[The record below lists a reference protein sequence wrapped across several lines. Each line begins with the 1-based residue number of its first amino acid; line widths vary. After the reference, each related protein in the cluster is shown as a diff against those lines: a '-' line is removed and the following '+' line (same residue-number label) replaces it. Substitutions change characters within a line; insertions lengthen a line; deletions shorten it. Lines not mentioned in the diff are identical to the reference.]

1 MNFYLITLGCPKN
14 EVDSEMMAQLLLE
27 SGHRAVADPDEAD
40 VLIANTC
47 AFIRDARQ
55 ESLATLTDL
64 ARSKRADQA
73 LVAAGC
79 LAQRDAEDICRRVPQ
94 VDAVLGTRS
103 WSEIASVVD
112 TLAQRRQGVS
122 RLVRE
127 EGNLVASAR
136 RLAINGRSAYL
147 KIADGCDA
155 GCAFCAIPLIKGP
168 QASKPMED
176 ILREA
181 HELVG
186 QGVQELILI
195 AQDTTAYGRDMGLRD
210 GLPELLE
217 GLAEIVPDD
226 GWIRVLYAYPQHIS
240 DALISSMAAL
250 PQVCHYLD
258 LPLQHG
264 HPEMLRRMRRP
275 HDVAAI
281 HDRIGALRSAMPDIA
296 LRSTFIV
303 GFPGETQDEFQALLG
318 LIEEIA
324 FDHVGVFTYS
334 RERGTPAAEMP
345 DQVPAAVARRRHEET
360 MLAQQAISYRRN
372 REQIGRVL
380 RVLVDE
386 NVEGQAV
393 GRSYRDAP
401 DIDGTVLIPTASPI
415 DGFVTVR
422 ITGAEPYDLLGERI
436 D

>member
-27 SGHRAVADPDEAD
+27 AGHRAVADPDEAD

-79 LAQRDAEDICRRVPQ
+79 LAQRDAETICRRVPQ

-103 WSEIASVVD
+103 WSEIASVVN
-112 TLAQRRQGVS
+112 TLTQRRQGVS

-127 EGNLVASAR
+127 QGNLVASAQR
-136 RLAINGRSAYL
+136 SAINGRSAYL

-155 GCAFCAIPLIKGP
+155 LCAFCAIPLIKGP
-168 QASKPMED
+168 QASKPLED

-181 HELVG
+181 RELVG

-195 AQDTTAYGRDMGLRD
+195 AQDTTAYGRDLGFRD
-210 GLPELLE
+210 GLPPLLE
-217 GLAEIVPDD
+217 RLAEIVPQD
-226 GWIRVLYAYPQHIS
+226 GWIRILYAYPQHIS
-240 DALISSMAAL
+240 DALVSTMAAL

-264 HPEMLRRMRRP
+264 HPDMLRRMRRP

-281 HDRIGALRSAMPDIA
+281 HDRVGALRRAMPDIA

-303 GFPGETQDEFQALLG
+303 GFPGETEAEFLALLE

-345 DQVPAAVARRRHEET
+345 DQVPTAVARKRHEAT

-372 REQIGRVL
+372 RE
-380 RVLVDE
+380 
-386 NVEGQAV
+386 
-393 GRSYRDAP
+393 
-401 DIDGTVLIPTASPI
+401 
-415 DGFVTVR
+415 
-422 ITGAEPYDLLGERI
+422 
-436 D
+436 

>member
-27 SGHRAVADPDEAD
+27 EGHRAVADPDEAD

-47 AFIRDARQ
+47 AFIRDARN
-55 ESLATLTDL
+55 ESLATLTEL

-79 LAQRDAEDICRRVPQ
+79 LAQRDADTICRRVPQ

-112 TLAQRRQGVS
+112 RLTQRRQGVS
-122 RLVRE
+122 RTVRE
-127 EGNLVASAR
+127 QGNLVASAH

-168 QASKPMED
+168 QASKPIED

-181 HELVG
+181 RELVD

-195 AQDTTAYGRDMGLRD
+195 AQDTTAYGRDLGLRD
-210 GLPELLE
+210 GLPMLLE
-217 GLAEIVPDD
+217 RLAEIVPQE
-226 GWIRVLYAYPQHIS
+226 GWIRILYAYPQHIS
-240 DALISSMAAL
+240 DALVATMAAL

-281 HDRIGALRSAMPDIA
+281 HDRIGALRRGMPDIA

-303 GFPGETQDEFQALLG
+303 GFPGETDAEFQALLG

-334 RERGTPAAEMP
+334 RERGTSAAEMP
-345 DQVPAAVARRRHEET
+345 DQVPAAVARERHKET

-380 RVLVDE
+380 KVLVDE

-393 GRSYRDAP
+393 ARSYRDAP
-401 DIDGTVLIPTASPI
+401 DIDGSVLVPTDTPL
-415 DGFVTVR
+415 DGFVEVR
-422 ITGAEPYDLLGERI
+422 ITGAEPYDLVGQLL